1 MDKRI
6 SQRKK
11 LSVSDKVKMA
21 KKELFEIN
29 ATLKKINMIVE
40 QLPSDMEIDYLTQR
54 RAKINSFL
62 KKALNIDIKEGE
74 DGLVAD
80 IDSEGADV
88 NVEDEGK
95 EKGGEG
101 GEDEGGEGDYLGF
114 GDEGGEDEF
123 EGEPDEVV
131 KMNKFIERKEAE
143 LRIAKRKKAMLMK
156 KKQ

>member
-6 SQRKK
+6 NRRKK
-11 LSVSDKVKMA
+11 LSVSDKIKMA

-95 EKGGEG
+95 EKGD

-131 KMNKFIERKEAE
+131 KMNKVIERKEAE